1 MLGMQGAEG
10 SRNIN
15 PSDVKAEGLSE
26 KGEFFAA
33 TEGST
38 MSSEALLCSIPEAL
52 ERVSV
57 GRSFL
62 YERLADGS
70 IRSVKA
76 GKRRLVDVASLTT
89 WAANLPESQLKQV
102 SKR

>member
-1 MLGMQGAEG
+1 MA
-10 SRNIN
+10 
-15 PSDVKAEGLSE
+15 SD
-26 KGEFFAA
+26 
-33 TEGST
+33 T
-38 MSSEALLCSIPEAL
+38 LLCSIPEAL

-76 GKRRLVDVASLTT
+76 GKRRLVDVASLTA
-89 WAANLPESQLKQV
+89 WAASLPESQLKQV
-102 SKR
+102 SKQ

>member
-1 MLGMQGAEG
+1 M
-10 SRNIN
+10 
-15 PSDVKAEGLSE
+15 
-26 KGEFFAA
+26 
-33 TEGST
+33 ST
-38 MSSEALLCSIPEAL
+38 PALLCSIPEAL
-52 ERVSV
+52 ALTGI

-76 GKRRLVDVASLTT
+76 GKRRLVCVASLTA
-89 WAANLPESQLKQV
+89 WASSLPESQLKQV

>member
-1 MLGMQGAEG
+1 M
-10 SRNIN
+10 SRTKSLFTKNLYIN
-15 PSDVKAEGLSE
+15 HHLIYGLS
-26 KGEFFAA
+26 
-33 TEGST
+33 
-38 MSSEALLCSIPEAL
+38 SEVRIMASDTLLCSIPEAL

-76 GKRRLVDVASLTT
+76 GKRRLVDVRSLTS
-89 WAANLPESQLKQV
+89 WAASLPESQLKQV